1 MTVQEAAKWILQE
14 ITDQYDQNEC
24 VAIAKE
30 LLLFQLKSEP
40 KDWIKVQRLNL
51 EQNGIKTLTQQINRL
66 KKGEPLQYILG
77 EAWFCN
83 LRFEVGPG
91 VLIPRPETEEL
102 VEWIISHCR
111 FPVQALR
118 LLDVG
123 TGSGCIAIALKRRM
137 RAASV
142 WAMEKSQDAIEQARN
157 NAQQLGTAIE
167 FLHMDLFDESKWA
180 SLPEFDLIISN
191 PPYITEKEINEL
203 ATQVRYHEPSLAL
216 FAPTHDPLAY
226 YRKIATLFLQK
237 RSKTGQLFFEINPLY
252 AEELIKL
259 LEENG
264 LQGEV
269 KKDMQG
275 KERMIRA
282 CYN

>member
-1 MTVQEAAKWILQE
+1 MTVQEATKWILQE
-14 ITDQYDQNEC
+14 IADQYDQEEC
-24 VAIAKE
+24 AAIAKE

-40 KDWIKVQRLNL
+40 KDWFKIQRLNL
-51 EQNGIKTLTQQINRL
+51 AEKSIGTLTQQINRL
-66 KKGEPLQYILG
+66 KKEEPLQYILG

-102 VEWIISHCR
+102 VEWVISHCR
-111 FPVQALR
+111 FPVQELR

-137 RAASV
+137 KAASV
-142 WAMEKSQDAIEQARN
+142 WAMEKSQEAIKQARN

-167 FLHMDLFDESKWA
+167 FLHMDLFDESKWK
-180 SLPEFDLIISN
+180 SLPEFDFIISN

-203 ATQVRYHEPSLAL
+203 ANQVRYHEPSLAL
-216 FAPTHDPLAY
+216 FAPAHDPLAY
-226 YRKIATLFLQK
+226 YRKITALFLQK

-252 AEELIKL
+252 ADELITL

-269 KKDMQG
+269 KQDMQG
-275 KERMIRA
+275 KKRMIRA
-282 CYN
+282 WHN

>member
-1 MTVQEAAKWILQE
+1 MTVQEASKWILQE

-51 EQNGIKTLTQQINRL
+51 EQNGIETLTQQINRL

-137 RAASV
+137 KAASV

-191 PPYITEKEINEL
+191 PPYITEKEIN
-203 ATQVRYHEPSLAL
+203 
-216 FAPTHDPLAY
+216 
-226 YRKIATLFLQK
+226 
-237 RSKTGQLFFEINPLY
+237 
-252 AEELIKL
+252 
-259 LEENG
+259 
-264 LQGEV
+264 
-269 KKDMQG
+269 
-275 KERMIRA
+275 
-282 CYN
+282 